1 MNPRRKIP
9 AQPVRNATCLVQ
21 QPVGNTPGAWTALS
35 TDCEGGGQGVA
46 GLQGIAFR
54 RRATR
59 PGLGLLLAALAFSG
73 CGEVGDA
80 RAPEAAPRAGYAE
93 VAEALTAMIERER
106 DHKDLAAMSIA
117 LVDEEGVAW
126 AAGFGEQ
133 SPNHP
138 ATPTTVYRVG
148 SVSKLFTDIA
158 VMQLHERGELDI
170 DAPVTDYLPDFAPD
184 NSSPTPITLR
194 QLMSHRA
201 GLIREPPVGNY
212 FDDSGTDL
220 AATIASLNDT
230 PQIYPPEAR
239 VKYSNAGIAVVGYAL
254 EVTQGEPFADYVKRA
269 VLAPI
274 GMDHSAFAPD
284 PDIVDDLADAYMW
297 GIDRPDY
304 DAPTFELG
312 MAPAG
317 SMYSTVLDLARF
329 IEVMFRRG
337 ELEDPADDPSA
348 TGDDPSGAPT
358 HLLAPETLEAMW
370 QPQFADPGAATG
382 FGLGFSVQ
390 ERFGE
395 RWLGHG
401 GAIYGFSTQ
410 LAFLPESR
418 LGVVVVSAVDI
429 TNTVTGRI
437 SDVALELMIAARAG
451 EPLPP
456 TPPPTSPLDPTLAL
470 ELEGTYGQGNAAL
483 SFDARDGRLF
493 MTPAA
498 GGYTVELRARAD
510 TLIVDDRLVF
520 GPRFLRQT
528 DPATN
533 GQATPST
540 TTALLPLNPNGQPGT
555 PLTRNPPAPRPPL
568 PPPHFNGLI
577 GEYGWDHNVL
587 YILERDGRL
596 NVLVEWFF
604 LYPLS
609 EISPDIYAFPD
620 EGGLYHGER
629 LIFTRDA
636 NGRATSVEAASVV
649 FERRDVGTEAG
660 GTFRI
665 DPVRPVAELR
675 AEALAASPPDEPG
688 PFRDSELVEVTAV
701 EPGIRL
707 DVRYATTNNFMSSV
721 FYDEPRLFLQRPAAE
736 GVARAHR
743 ALAEHGYGLLLH
755 DGYRP
760 WYVTKMFFDATPES
774 QKLFVADPANGSRH
788 NRGSAIDLNLYD
800 LETGQ
805 PADMVGTYDEF
816 SPRSFPN
823 YPGGTSRQRW
833 QRELLRRVMEAEGFT
848 VYEAEWWHFDHE
860 DWREYALQNATF
872 DAIETPR

>member
-1 MNPRRKIP
+1 
-9 AQPVRNATCLVQ
+9 
-21 QPVGNTPGAWTALS
+21 
-35 TDCEGGGQGVA
+35 
-46 GLQGIAFR
+46 
-54 RRATR
+54 
-59 PGLGLLLAALAFSG
+59 
-73 CGEVGDA
+73 
-80 RAPEAAPRAGYAE
+80 
-93 VAEALTAMIERER
+93 
-106 DHKDLAAMSIA
+106 
-117 LVDEEGVAW
+117 
-126 AAGFGEQ
+126 
-133 SPNHP
+133 
-138 ATPTTVYRVG
+138 
-148 SVSKLFTDIA
+148 
-158 VMQLHERGELDI
+158 
-170 DAPVTDYLPDFAPD
+170 
-184 NSSPTPITLR
+184 
-194 QLMSHRA
+194 
-201 GLIREPPVGNY
+201 
-212 FDDSGTDL
+212 
-220 AATIASLNDT
+220 
-230 PQIYPPEAR
+230 
-239 VKYSNAGIAVVGYAL
+239 
-254 EVTQGEPFADYVKRA
+254 
-269 VLAPI
+269 
-274 GMDHSAFAPD
+274 
-284 PDIVDDLADAYMW
+284 MW

-329 IEVMFRRG
+329 IEVMFRHG
-337 ELEDPADDPSA
+337 ELEGADAVASA
-348 TGDDPSGAPT
+348 TGDDPSSHPRDPRSHVATPVR
-358 HLLAPETLEAMW
+358 
-370 QPQFADPGAATG
+370 DPGAATG

-410 LAFLPESR
+410 LAFLPGSR

-429 TNTVTGRI
+429 TNTVTGRVA
-437 SDVALELMIAARAG
+437 DAALELMLAAKAG
-451 EPLPP
+451 EPLPTAP
-456 TPPPTSPLDPTLAL
+456 TRPTAPLDPTLAL
-470 ELEGTYGQGNAAL
+470 QLEGTYGQGNTTLA
-483 SFDARDGRLF
+483 FDARDGRLF
-493 MTPAA
+493 MTPAT
-498 GGYTVELRARAD
+498 GGYTVELRTRGD
-510 TLIVDDRLVF
+510 TLIVDDRLAF
-520 GPRFLRQT
+520 GARYLRQT
-528 DPATN
+528 GSATGGPSSTQPA
-533 GQATPST
+533 P
-540 TTALLPLNPNGQPGT
+540 TTALLPLRPDGQPGD

-568 PPPHFNGLI
+568 PPPHWNGLI

-596 NVLVEWFF
+596 NALIEWFF
-604 LYPLS
+604 RYPLT
-609 EISPDIYAFPD
+609 EISPDVYAFPD
-620 EGGLYHGER
+620 AGGLYHGEQ
-629 LIFTRDA
+629 LVFTRDA

-688 PFRDSELVEVTAV
+688 PFRDSELVEVTTL
-701 EPGIRL
+701 EPGIHL

-721 FYDEPRLFLQRPAAE
+721 FYDEARVFLQRPAAE

-743 ALAEHGYGLLLH
+743 TLAEHGYGLLLH

-760 WYVTKMFFDATPES
+760 WYVTRMFFDATPES

-833 QRELLRRVMEAEGFT
+833 QRELLRRAMEAEGFT
-848 VYEAEWWHFDHE
+848 VYEAEWWHFDHA

-872 DAIETPR
+872 DALGR

>member
-1 MNPRRKIP
+1 MKPTRT
-9 AQPVRNATCLVQ
+9 AG
-21 QPVGNTPGAWTALS
+21 VGTSW
-35 TDCEGGGQGVA
+35 
-46 GLQGIAFR
+46 
-54 RRATR
+54 
-59 PGLGLLLAALAFSG
+59 AALL
-73 CGEVGDA
+73 CGLVLACGDA
-80 RAPEAAPRAGYAE
+80 RPTTTNAAPRADYTE
-93 VAEALTAMIERER
+93 VAAALEAMIERER
-106 DHKDLAAMSIA
+106 DQKDLAAMSIA
-117 LVDEEGVAW
+117 LVDEDGVAW

-133 SPNHP
+133 SPGVP
-138 ATPTTVYRVG
+138 ATPATVYRVG

-158 VMQLHERGELDI
+158 VMQLHERGDLDI

-184 NSSPTPITLR
+184 NPSGTPITLR

-212 FDDSGTDL
+212 FDDSGADL
-220 AATIASLNDT
+220 AATIASLNGT

-274 GMDHSAFAPD
+274 GMDNSAFAPERD
-284 PDIVDDLADAYMW
+284 VVDDLAYAYMW

-337 ELEDPADDPSA
+337 GLER
-348 TGDDPSGAPT
+348 GDGS
-358 HLLAPETLEAMW
+358 LLAPETLEAMW
-370 QPQFADPGAATG
+370 QPQFADPGASTG

-410 LAFLPESR
+410 LAFMPESR

-437 SDVALELMIAARAG
+437 TDVALELMRAARAG
-451 EPLPP
+451 DPLPP
-456 TPPPTSPLDPTLAL
+456 TPPPTAPLDPTLAL
-470 ELEGTYGQGNAAL
+470 ELEGTYGQGDAAL
-483 SFDARDGRLF
+483 AFDARDGRLF

-498 GGYTVELRARAD
+498 GGYTVELRARGD
-510 TLIVDDRLVF
+510 TLIVDDRLVY
-520 GPRFLRQT
+520 GPRYLRASGGG
-528 DPATN
+528 P
-533 GQATPST
+533 GTP
-540 TTALLPLNPNGQPGT
+540 TTALLPLAPNGQPGD

-568 PPPHFNGLI
+568 PPPHFDGLI
-577 GEYGWDHNVL
+577 GEYGRDHNVL

-596 NVLVEWFF
+596 NALVEWFF
-604 LYPLS
+604 LYPLT
-609 EISPDIYAFPD
+609 EISRDVYAFPE

-629 LIFTRDA
+629 IVFTRDE

-649 FERRDVGTEAG
+649 FERRDIGTEAG

-675 AEALAASPPDEPG
+675 ADALAASPPDEPG
-688 PFRDSELVEVTAV
+688 PFRDSELVEVATLD
-701 EPGIRL
+701 PGIQL

-721 FYDEPRLFLQRPAAE
+721 FYDEPRVFLQRPAAE
-736 GVARAHR
+736 AVARAHR
-743 ALAEHGYGLLLH
+743 ALGEHGFGLLLH

-760 WYVTKMFFDATPES
+760 WYVTKMFFDATPPS
-774 QKLFVADPANGSRH
+774 QRLFVANPANGSRH

-800 LETGQ
+800 LETGL

-833 QRELLRRVMEAEGFT
+833 QRELLRRIMEGEGFT

-872 DAIETPR
+872 DQLGR

>member
-1 MNPRRKIP
+1 M
-9 AQPVRNATCLVQ
+9 
-21 QPVGNTPGAWTALS
+21 
-35 TDCEGGGQGVA
+35 
-46 GLQGIAFR
+46 
-54 RRATR
+54 
-59 PGLGLLLAALAFSG
+59 
-73 CGEVGDA
+73 GDA
-80 RAPEAAPRAGYAE
+80 RAPDVAPRGDYAE
-93 VAEALTAMIERER
+93 VVEALETMIERER
-106 DHKDLAAMSIA
+106 EQKGLAAMSIA

-133 SPNHP
+133 SPGHA
-138 ATPTTVYRVG
+138 ATPATVYRVG

-184 NSSPTPITLR
+184 NPSGTPITLR

-212 FDDSGTDL
+212 FDDSGADL
-220 AATIASLNDT
+220 TATIASLNGT
-230 PQIYPPEAR
+230 PRIYEPEAR

-254 EVTQGEPFADYVKRA
+254 EVTQGEPFADYVRRA

-274 GMDHSAFAPD
+274 GMDNSAFAPE
-284 PDIVDDLADAYMW
+284 PGILDDLANAYMW

-337 ELEDPADDPSA
+337 ELE
-348 TGDDPSGAPT
+348 GGEG
-358 HLLAPETLEAMW
+358 HLLAPESLEAMW

-410 LAFLPESR
+410 LAFMPESR

-437 SDVALELMIAARAG
+437 SDVALELMRAARAG

-456 TPPPTSPLDPTLAL
+456 TPPPTSPLDPALAL
-470 ELEGTYGQGNAAL
+470 ELEGTYGQNDAAL
-483 SFDARDGRLF
+483 DFDARDGRLF
-493 MTPAA
+493 MTPAT
-498 GGYTVELRARAD
+498 GGYTVELRALGD
-510 TLIVDDRLVF
+510 TLIVDDRLVY
-520 GPRFLRQT
+520 GPRYLRET
-528 DPATN
+528 AGGPATI
-533 GQATPST
+533 
-540 TTALLPLNPNGQPGT
+540 TTALLPLNPNGQPGN
-555 PLTRNPPAPRPPL
+555 PLTRNPPTPRPPL

-587 YILERDGRL
+587 YILERGGRL
-596 NVLVEWFF
+596 HALIEWFF
-604 LYPLS
+604 LYPLI
-609 EISPDIYAFPD
+609 EISPDVYAFPE

-629 LIFTRDA
+629 LVFTRDA

-665 DPVRPVAELR
+665 DPVRPVNELR
-675 AEALAASPPDEPG
+675 ADALAASPPDEPG
-688 PFRDSELVEVTAV
+688 PFRDSELVEVATL
-701 EPGIRL
+701 EPGILL
-707 DVRYATTNNFMSSV
+707 DVRYSTNNNFMSSV
-721 FYDEPRLFLQRPAAE
+721 FYDEPRVFLQRPAAE
-736 GVARAHR
+736 AVSRAHR
-743 ALAEHGYGLLLH
+743 ALAEHGFGLLLH

-800 LETGQ
+800 LETGL

-872 DAIETPR
+872 DQLGGR

>member
-1 MNPRRKIP
+1 MKVTRT
-9 AQPVRNATCLVQ
+9 A
-21 QPVGNTPGAWTALS
+21 GARGPWTAIL
-35 TDCEGGGQGVA
+35 CGLVLACGVDTPPP
-46 GLQGIAFR
+46 
-54 RRATR
+54 ATT
-59 PGLGLLLAALAFSG
+59 
-73 CGEVGDA
+73 
-80 RAPEAAPRAGYAE
+80 APRADYTE
-93 VAEALTAMIERER
+93 VASSLAAMIERER
-106 DHKDLAAMSIA
+106 DQKGLAAMSIA

-133 SPNHP
+133 SPGVP
-138 ATPTTVYRVG
+138 ATPATVYRVG

-158 VMQLHERGELDI
+158 VMQLHERGDLDI

-184 NSSPTPITLR
+184 NPSGTPITLR

-212 FDDSGTDL
+212 FDDSGADL
-220 AATIASLNDT
+220 AATIASLDGT

-254 EVTQGEPFADYVKRA
+254 EVTRGEPFADYVKRA

-274 GMDHSAFAPD
+274 GMDNSAFAPE
-284 PDIVDDLADAYMW
+284 PDVVDDLAYAYMW

-337 ELEDPADDPSA
+337 ALEGGGGS
-348 TGDDPSGAPT
+348 
-358 HLLAPETLEAMW
+358 LLAPESLEAMW
-370 QPQFADPGAATG
+370 QPQFADPGASTG

-410 LAFLPESR
+410 LAFMPESR
-418 LGVVVVSAVDI
+418 LGVVVVSAVDL

-437 SDVALELMIAARAG
+437 ADAALALMRAARAG
-451 EPLPP
+451 DPLPP
-456 TPPPTSPLDPTLAL
+456 TPPPTTPLDPARAL
-470 ELEGTYGQGNAAL
+470 ELEGTYGHGDAAL
-483 SFDARDGRLF
+483 ALDARDGRLF

-498 GGYTVELRARAD
+498 GGYTVELRARGD
-510 TLIVDDRLVF
+510 TLIVDDRLAH
-520 GPRFLRQT
+520 GPRYLRQT
-528 DPATN
+528 GGAPTT
-533 GQATPST
+533 QPTT
-540 TTALLPLNPNGQPGT
+540 TTALLPLGPNGQPHD
-555 PLTRNPPAPRPPL
+555 PLTRNPPTPRPPL
-568 PPPHFNGLI
+568 PPPHFDGLI
-577 GEYGWDHNVL
+577 GEYGPDHNVL

-596 NVLVEWFF
+596 NTLVEWFF
-604 LYPLS
+604 QYPLT
-609 EISPDIYAFPD
+609 EISPDVYAFPD

-629 LIFTRDA
+629 LVFTRDA
-636 NGRATSVEAASVV
+636 SGRATSVEAASVV

-675 AEALAASPPDEPG
+675 ADALAASPPDEPG
-688 PFRDSELVEVTAV
+688 PFRDSELVEVATLD
-701 EPGIRL
+701 PGIRL

-721 FYDEPRLFLQRPAAE
+721 FYDEPRVFLQRPAAE
-736 GVARAHR
+736 AVARVHR
-743 ALAEHGYGLLLH
+743 ALAEHGFGLLLH

-760 WYVTKMFFDATPES
+760 WYVTKMFFDATPPS
-774 QKLFVADPANGSRH
+774 QRLFVANPANGSRH

-800 LETGQ
+800 LETGR

-823 YPGGTSRQRW
+823 YPGGTARQRW
-833 QRELLRRVMEAEGFT
+833 QRELLRRLMEAEGFT

-872 DAIETPR
+872 DQLRR

>member
-1 MNPRRKIP
+1 MNATIP
-9 AQPVRNATCLVQ
+9 A
-21 QPVGNTPGAWTALS
+21 GAPHPARVPRHLPALL
-35 TDCEGGGQGVA
+35 C
-46 GLQGIAFR
+46 GL
-54 RRATR
+54 T
-59 PGLGLLLAALAFSG
+59 LA
-73 CGEVGDA
+73 CGDA
-80 RAPEAAPRAGYAE
+80 SYDGTDLAPRADYTE
-93 VAEALTAMIERER
+93 VAAALEAMIERER
-106 DHKDLAAMSIA
+106 DQKGLAAMSIA

-133 SPNHP
+133 SPGVP
-138 ATPTTVYRVG
+138 ATPATVYRVG

-170 DAPVTDYLPDFAPD
+170 DAPVTNYLPDFAPD
-184 NSSPTPITLR
+184 NPSGTPITLR

-212 FDDSGTDL
+212 FDDSGADL
-220 AATIASLNDT
+220 AATIASLNGT
-230 PQIYPPEAR
+230 PRIYPPEAR

-274 GMDHSAFAPD
+274 GMDNSAFTPE
-284 PDIVDDLADAYMW
+284 PDIVDDLAKAYMW

-304 DAPTFELG
+304 EAPTFELG

-329 IEVMFRRG
+329 IEVMFRHG
-337 ELEDPADDPSA
+337 ELE
-348 TGDDPSGAPT
+348 GAAGS
-358 HLLAPETLEAMW
+358 LLSRETLEAMW
-370 QPQFADPGAATG
+370 QPQYADPTATTG

-410 LAFLPESR
+410 LAFMPESR

-437 SDVALELMIAARAG
+437 SDVALELMRAARAG

-456 TPPPTSPLDPTLAL
+456 TPAPTSPLDPALAL
-470 ELEGTYGQGNAAL
+470 ELEGTYGQGDAAL
-483 SFDARDGRLF
+483 DFDARDGRLF

-498 GGYTVELRARAD
+498 AGYTVELRALGD

-520 GPRFLRQT
+520 GPRYLRESAGG
-528 DPATN
+528 P
-533 GQATPST
+533 GTP
-540 TTALLPLNPNGQPGT
+540 TTALLPLDPDGQPGT
-555 PLTRNPPAPRPPL
+555 PLTRNPPTPRPPL
-568 PPPHFNGLI
+568 PPTHFNGLI

-587 YILERDGRL
+587 YILERGGRL
-596 NVLVEWFF
+596 NALIEWFF
-604 LYPLS
+604 LYPLT
-609 EISPDIYAFPD
+609 EISPDIFAFPE

-629 LIFTRDA
+629 LVFTRDE

-665 DPVRPVAELR
+665 DPVRPVDELR

-688 PFRDSELVEVTAV
+688 PFRDSELVEVAKLD
-701 EPGIRL
+701 PGILL

-721 FYDEPRLFLQRPAAE
+721 FYDEPRVFLQRPAAE
-736 GVARAHR
+736 GVVRVHR
-743 ALAEHGYGLLLH
+743 TLAEHGYGLLLH

-800 LETGQ
+800 LETGL

-872 DAIETPR
+872 DQLGGR

>member
-1 MNPRRKIP
+1 MNSRREIGTLP
-9 AQPVRNATCLVQ
+9 GWRARHLVQ
-21 QPVGNTPGAWTALS
+21 
-35 TDCEGGGQGVA
+35 
-46 GLQGIAFR
+46 
-54 RRATR
+54 RATRRQRTRCHRPIAR
-59 PGLGLLLAALAFSG
+59 PGLGLLLMALALTG
-73 CGEVGDA
+73 CGETGDA
-80 RAPEAAPRAGYAE
+80 RAPAAAPRAGYAE
-93 VAEALTAMIERER
+93 VAEALEAMIERER
-106 DHKDLAAMSIA
+106 DQKSLAAMSIA
-117 LVDEEGVAW
+117 LVDDQGVAW
-126 AAGFGEQ
+126 SAGFGEQ
-133 SPNHP
+133 SPGLP
-138 ATPTTVYRVG
+138 ATAATVYRVG

-170 DAPVTDYLPDFAPD
+170 DAPVSDYLPDFAPD
-184 NSSPTPITLR
+184 NPSGTPITLR

-201 GLIREPPVGNY
+201 GFIREPPAGNY

-220 AATIASLNDT
+220 AATIASLNGT
-230 PQIYPPEAR
+230 PQIYAPETR
-239 VKYSNAGIAVVGYAL
+239 VKYSNAGIAVVGYTL

-274 GMDHSAFAPD
+274 GMDNSAFTPE
-284 PDIVDDLADAYMW
+284 PDIVVDLARAYMW

-329 IEVMFRRG
+329 IEVMFRHG
-337 ELEDPADDPSA
+337 ELEGAVDGDGAADR
-348 TGDDPSGAPT
+348 
-358 HLLAPETLEAMW
+358 LLTAETLEAMW

-395 RWLGHG
+395 RLLGHG

-410 LAFLPESR
+410 LAFLPGSR
-418 LGVVVVSAVDI
+418 LGVVVVSAVDV
-429 TNTVTGRI
+429 TNTVTGRVA
-437 SDVALELMIAARAG
+437 DAALELMLAARGG
-451 EPLPP
+451 EPLPTAP
-456 TPPPTSPLDPTLAL
+456 THPTAPLDPTLAL
-470 ELEGTYGQGNAAL
+470 ELEGTYGHGDAAL
-483 SFDARDGRLF
+483 ALDAREGRLF
-493 MTPAA
+493 MTPAS
-498 GGYTVELRARAD
+498 GGYTSELRTRGD
-510 TLIVDDRLVF
+510 TLIVDDRLSF
-520 GPRFLRQT
+520 GPRFLRET
-528 DPATN
+528 GGGPD
-533 GQATPST
+533 TP
-540 TTALLPLNPNGQPGT
+540 TTALLPLGPGGRPGE
-555 PLTRNPPAPRPPL
+555 PLPRQPPATRPPL
-568 PPPHFNGLI
+568 PPPHWNGLI

-604 LYPLS
+604 RYPLE
-609 EISPDIYAFPD
+609 EISPDVYAFPD
-620 EGGLYHGER
+620 QGGLYHGEQ
-629 LIFTRDA
+629 LVFTRA
-636 NGRATSVEAASVV
+636 ASGRATSVEAASVV
-649 FERRDVGTEAG
+649 FERRDMGTEAG

-665 DPVRPVAELR
+665 DPVRPVAVLR
-675 AEALAASPPDEPG
+675 AEALAASPPAEPG
-688 PFRDSELVEVTAV
+688 PFRDSELVEVTTL
-701 EPGIRL
+701 EPGIHL

-721 FYDEPRLFLQRPAAE
+721 FYDEPRVFLQRPAAE

-743 ALAEHGYGLLLH
+743 TLAEHGYGLLLH

-760 WYVTKMFFDATPES
+760 WYVTRMFFDATPES

-833 QRELLRRVMEAEGFT
+833 LRELLRRAMEAEGFT
-848 VYEAEWWHFDHE
+848 VYEAEWWHFDHD

-872 DAIETPR
+872 DALDTPR